1 MRLFSLL
8 LLILIIVGYK
18 TINKEFTML
27 DVLQNF
33 RCKKCRHMIVDF
45 DKPKGECE
53 SCSDLDS
60 YAQCASEVVTR
71 LATEGI
77 FYEYTLDSS
86 YTVDERNDKY
96 TEELLQD
103 QANNAYGDIRSGKV
117 KFEQNI
123 QEE

>member
-1 MRLFSLL
+1 MS
-8 LLILIIVGYK
+8 
-18 TINKEFTML
+18 

-45 DKPKGECE
+45 DKPIGECE

-60 YAQCASEVVTR
+60 YAQCASGVVTR

-123 QEE
+123 QEEID